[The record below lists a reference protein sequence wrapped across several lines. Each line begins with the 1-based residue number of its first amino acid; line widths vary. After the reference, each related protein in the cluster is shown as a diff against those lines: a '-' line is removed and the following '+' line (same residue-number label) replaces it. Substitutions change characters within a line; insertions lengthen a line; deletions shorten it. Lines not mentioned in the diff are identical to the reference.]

1 MFYKAICII
10 ISLFSYSLISLRLF
24 WYGNT
29 DSFFHM
35 LVLFFVLF
43 RHARADANLG
53 VLVLGINTHR
63 AVDDA
68 YKTFLS
74 LVSSQVSDRFIIKR
88 KVTLF
93 RMS

>member
-1 MFYKAICII
+1 
-10 ISLFSYSLISLRLF
+10 
-24 WYGNT
+24 
-29 DSFFHM
+29 M